1 VIIEMSLKL
10 VHYEN
15 SDSDPDHDEI
25 AGQTSM
31 EFTAL
36 PTQNLCPSVDPSAVV
51 EFQRKSEVG
60 RDVDFRSNKDLTYNA
75 KYEKL
80 FAPEFGPART
90 TNSDAQKNFLTGHIQ
105 AAHVSESQFEE
116 ERRAFHFRGK
126 AADPSEGSGS
136 LVVQKGAA
144 SAAIGATTVE
154 TTQQTDL
161 VLNSKR
167 KRLANN
173 DAADVDNFVGPWAPY
188 ADELT
193 VAQPTEEEKAE
204 IDEFIAKKKKV
215 VYSREKKENDEQSTL
230 HIKDPYDY
238 QGRSFLHA
246 PQDLDVN
253 LKADHVPDKCFIP
266 KRCIHTYTGHSK
278 AVSAIRLFPQSG
290 HLFLSAGMDSKIKLW
305 EMYNERRCVLTYQ
318 GHRQAIR
325 DICFNRF
332 GDRFLSCGY
341 DKALKLWDTETGQ
354 CIKRFDNR
362 KIAYCVKFNNSDDA
376 SHLFLT
382 GMSDKKVL
390 CWDSRSGNV
399 VQEYDRHL
407 GAVNTINF
415 VDHYRRFVTTS
426 DDKSLRVW
434 EWDIPVD
441 IKYIADPSMHAIPA
455 ASSAPNGKWLA
466 CQFMDNKIQA
476 FSCLNRF
483 KLHTKKTFSGHMVAG
498 YACAPA
504 FSPDMSYLVSGDADG
519 KVFFWDWKTTKLL
532 TSFKAH
538 DNVCI
543 NVVWHP
549 HETSKLL
556 TCGWDKLIKLWD

>member
-1 VIIEMSLKL
+1 MSKL
-10 VHYEN
+10 VQYEN
-15 SDSDPDHDEI
+15 SDSDDEHDI
-25 AGQTSM
+25 ADPVPVKWTPLASKD
-31 EFTAL
+31 
-36 PTQNLCPSVDPSAVV
+36 LCPPIDQTAVV
-51 EFQRKSEVG
+51 ELERKTHAKHQIDLQR
-60 RDVDFRSNKDLTYNA
+60 DTDLTYNV
-75 KYEKL
+75 KFGQL
-80 FAPEFGPART
+80 FAPEFGPALT
-90 TNSDAQKNFLTGHIQ
+90 TDSNSQKNFLTGHIQ
-105 AAHVSESQFEE
+105 PAHVSEYRFEE
-116 ERRAFHFRGK
+116 ERRAFHFGGK
-126 AADPSEGSGS
+126 ASDPSEGNVLSE
-136 LVVQKGAA
+136 VRKGQA
-144 SAAIGATTVE
+144 SAAIGAATCDSE
-154 TTQQTDL
+154 PQPDAI
-161 VLNSKR
+161 LNSKR

-173 DAADVDNFVGPWAPY
+173 DPSDVDNFVGPWAPY
-188 ADELT
+188 ADQ
-193 VAQPTEEEKAE
+193 VSIAQPTEEEKAQ

-215 VYSREKKENDEQSTL
+215 VFNREKKENDEQSTL

-266 KRCIHTYTGHSK
+266 KRCIHTYSGHSK
-278 AVSAIRLFPQSG
+278 AVSAVRLFPISG

-305 EMYNERRCVLTYQ
+305 ETYNERRCVLTYQ

-362 KIAYCVKFNNSDDA
+362 KVAYCVKFNNSDDA

-455 ASSAPNGKWLA
+455 ATGAPNGKWLA

-498 YACAPA
+498 YACAPD